1 MDSIDGHHPQAPGDV
16 EALRRELAQL
26 GARVADLES
35 QREDRRGVPADAD
48 GLWALEGLRDR
59 LADQPA
65 TESGAVLLVGSAT
78 LPTGESVAWQQG
90 AGTAGLCEV
99 SWEERAHVLAAL
111 AHPVRVEL
119 LRHILNGVRT
129 TAALAEMESLGTT
142 GQLHH
147 HLRQLLS
154 AGWLRQQGRGSYEV
168 PAARIVP
175 LLACIVA
182 GER

>member
-1 MDSIDGHHPQAPGDV
+1 MDTHGTAVD
-16 EALRRELAQL
+16 ELRRDFRELAD
-26 GARVADLES
+26 RV
-35 QREDRRGVPADAD
+35 R
-48 GLWALEGLRDR
+48 ALEGPPAPAAPVGGGRGQDEFWALSGLQSR
-59 LADQPA
+59 LADHPA
-65 TESGAVLLVGSAT
+65 TATGEVMLVGAAT
-78 LPTGESVAWQQG
+78 LPSGEAVAWQQS

-99 SWEERAHVLAAL
+99 SWEDRAQVLAAL

-119 LRHILNGVRT
+119 LRHVLNGVRT
-129 TAALAEMESLGTT
+129 TAALAGMESLGTT

-147 HLRQLLS
+147 HLRQLLA

-175 LLACIVA
+175 LLACMVA